1 MTRIFSSIAVFAL
14 VCLLATFAL
23 GWSLRSGN
31 LHDVHDVATQQRG
44 TIHRLAGIATG
55 VCVILVDSIVVT
67 YFIGTS
73 RWCKE
78 VADTYRLDAQL
89 VVRSNRLKRRTFPI
103 AVVSM
108 LIAVAIVALGG
119 AADPGAIMPKPET
132 ALHAPLLAGVSWR
145 DIHLL
150 AAAVGILAIAYGFYL
165 SWNNIQANHVLID
178 DVLAEVKRIRT
189 ERGLDN

>member
-1 MTRIFSSIAVFAL
+1 MTRIFSSLAIFAV
-14 VCLLATFAL
+14 VCLLATFML

-31 LHDVHDVATQQRG
+31 MHDVKDVSTQKRG

-78 VADTYRLDAQL
+78 VVDTYRLDQQF

-108 LIAVAIVALGG
+108 LTAVAIVALGG
-119 AADPGAIMPKPET
+119 AADPGAIMPKPEA
-132 ALHAPLLAGVSWR
+132 ALHTSLLTDVTWR
-145 DIHLL
+145 DIHLA
-150 AAAVGILAIAYGFYL
+150 AAAVGILAIVYGFYL
-165 SWNNIQANHVLID
+165 AWNNIQANHEVIDEVLID
-178 DVLAEVKRIRT
+178 VKRIRT
-189 ERGLDN
+189 ERGLD

>member
-1 MTRIFSSIAVFAL
+1 MTRIFSSLAVFAL

-31 LHDVHDVATQQRG
+31 MHDVKDVATQKLG

-78 VADTYRLDAQL
+78 VVETYKLDAQL
-89 VVRSNRLKRRTFPI
+89 ITRANRLKRRTFPI

-108 LIAVAIVALGG
+108 LIAVSIVALGG
-119 AADPGAIMPKPET
+119 AADPGAIMPKPEA
-132 ALHAPLLAGVSWR
+132 ALHTSLLADVSWR
-145 DIHLL
+145 DIHLVV
-150 AAAVGILAIAYGFYL
+150 AMVGILAIVYGFYL
-165 SWNNIQANHVLID
+165 AWNNIQENHEIIGEVLT
-178 DVLAEVKRIRT
+178 DVKHIRT
-189 ERGLDN
+189 ERGLD

>member
-1 MTRIFSSIAVFAL
+1 MTRIFSSLAVFAI

-31 LHDVHDVATQQRG
+31 MHDIKDVATQKRG

-78 VADTYRLDAQL
+78 VVETYKLDAQL
-89 VVRSNRLKRRTFPI
+89 IARANRLKRRTFPI

-108 LIAVAIVALGG
+108 LIAVSIVALGG
-119 AADPGAIMPKPET
+119 AADPGAIMPKPEA
-132 ALHAPLLAGVSWR
+132 ALRTSLLADVSWR
-145 DIHLL
+145 DIHLM
-150 AAAVGILAIAYGFYL
+150 AAVVGILAIVYGFYL
-165 SWNNIQANHVLID
+165 AWNNIQANHEVID
-178 DVLAEVKRIRT
+178 EVLADVKRIRT
-189 ERGLDN
+189 ERGLD

>member
-1 MTRIFSSIAVFAL
+1 MTRIFTSLALFAVI
-14 VCLLATFAL
+14 CLLGTFLL

-31 LHDVHDVATQQRG
+31 LHDVKDVSTQKRG

-78 VADTYRLDAQL
+78 VVETYHLDPQKI
-89 VVRSNRLKRRTFPI
+89 VRSNRLKRRTFPI
-103 AVVSM
+103 AVISM
-108 LIAVAIVALGG
+108 LIAVSIVALGG

-132 ALHAPLLAGVSWR
+132 ALHAAWLAGVSWR
-145 DIHLL
+145 DIHL
-150 AAAVGILAIAYGFYL
+150 AAAMVGIMAIMYGFYL
-165 SWNNIQANHVLID
+165 AWNNIQANHELID
-178 DVLAEVKRIRT
+178 EVLVDVKQIRA
-189 ERGLDN
+189 ERGLD

>member
-1 MTRIFSSIAVFAL
+1 MTRIFSSLAVFAL
-14 VCLLATFAL
+14 VCLLATFLL

-31 LHDVHDVATQQRG
+31 LHDIKDVSTQQRG

-78 VADTYRLDAQL
+78 VVDTYRLDPQL
-89 VVRSNRLKRRTFPI
+89 VARSNRLKRRTFPI

-108 LIAVAIVALGG
+108 LTAVAIVALGG
-119 AADPGAIMPKPET
+119 AADPGAIMPKPEA
-132 ALHAPLLAGVSWR
+132 ALHTSLFADVTWR
-145 DIHLL
+145 DIHLVV
-150 AAAVGILAIAYGFYL
+150 AAVGILAIVYGFYL
-165 SWNNIQANHVLID
+165 AWNNIQANHEVID
-178 DVLAEVKRIRT
+178 EVLADVKRIRS
-189 ERGLDN
+189 ERGLD